1 MDCKK
6 VAKGG
11 DINVDIGANASAE
24 GEDAEA
30 LEEQKETVID
40 VVDGFRLNSIP
51 FSDKKA
57 FTGQF
62 KSMFNM

>member
-40 VVDGFRLNSIP
+40 VVDGFRMNSIP
-51 FSDKKA
+51 FGEKKA
-57 FTGQF
+57 LTGQL